1 MGIFSKKII
10 LRRFLEMVQ
19 RAFKEYLRLETNQD
33 KLVSQLAKQLGKTD
47 PLLSFLIGPFE
58 DNKRELFIS
67 CDGVRRDMPRVHA
80 IVAVA
85 PKIPGWKITAFKP
98 AIEIETAQ
106 YEGLEMAASDVYFS
120 SRPVEDGY
128 LDLVVFMKGTRPRSR
143 ADTWA

>member
-1 MGIFSKKII
+1 MGIFSKK
-10 LRRFLEMVQ
+10 LSYADFWKWFSEHS
-19 RAFKEYLRLETNQD
+19 KEYLRLETNQD

-85 PKIPGWKITAFKP
+85 PKNT
-98 AIEIETAQ
+98 
-106 YEGLEMAASDVYFS
+106 GLENNRV
-120 SRPVEDGY
+120 
-128 LDLVVFMKGTRPRSR
+128 
-143 ADTWA
+143 